1 MFSPLFSRGHGGALR
16 RLGLLVTLVFVGLC
30 DRGLAEEVLRKP
42 PAIYEEKL
50 KPLLTPIEEV
60 LKNRDIYTSKDGSGV
75 ILLDEEIDY
84 VDEEG
89 RHYNVEHMVYG
100 ALTEAGIEGLAQDTY
115 SFRRAYDKIYLIEAH
130 TILADGSRREVQGNA
145 AFLKSPQYDANNALY
160 DDGGELIVM
169 FPNVGLGTITEAIV
183 LTEQEK
189 PLIPGEFTRRFAWR
203 SSWPK
208 VKVRRLVDLPTGV
221 AERLKITTRGENL
234 PTMQRENL
242 PGNRT
247 RFIWE
252 KDKDAAEHWEENRPP
267 IFQSGP
273 YVWLSTM
280 STWEPVAKWYADLLK
295 DRQTLSPE
303 LAAQVDEWTREATTP
318 QQIIDILSE
327 KVSRDVRYVGLEF
340 GLAGFQPASCNT
352 VWANRY
358 GDCKDK
364 ANLLR
369 AMLKHKGIATKLVFL
384 ETDHAGIVEKRS
396 PDYRQFS
403 HVILAAEASPGEW
416 VYIDPTIRYG
426 WPGLLSPSD
435 ADREVFLLDGEKY
448 EWARTPEGD
457 AGEVRYEFDLKRDAH
472 GDLQGWVHMRASG
485 YYAARYHEDFLSY
498 DRDAA
503 VREVGSVMR
512 TFFPS
517 AEIMDVETKLGEPR
531 KDGFSY
537 RAYLVVPSGGQ
548 EAASTVTLPFHRSMM
563 PRLSKDGKRQTP
575 DFLWKDVTVAKIN
588 LELPEGTRP
597 QTVPPPYDISTPQIS
612 GQGKWQAEGNH
623 LSGEIHIEV
632 KASLIKPSEYPV
644 FKNAINSMETWVSR
658 PVILGASD
666 GSALAAEPTATPA
679 DVTLENFP
687 LMPTAEGQRDLLEK
701 VFPPSASQDLRRK
714 AFTKLQ
720 QYFPNDKETKFYVGI
735 NFALLDFEQKKSAQ
749 EAEAMEKLINL
760 YRGTLEPRWV
770 VWGEYQ
776 LAFAYLELDDP
787 RAQTLFAKIS
797 EDPAAN
803 DFRKA
808 WSCYHVANLTKDQ
821 DLAIATLRKGVALDT
836 NSLARQLPLL
846 AQRLSERG
854 ELETLRPH
862 LTQIAGWKSETAEAG
877 LVSLAETSPDLPKES
892 ETALQQMILEVAGEN
907 EVVADAV
914 KKARSTSQ
922 AKLAWGS
929 MRDRLGLYLT
939 EHPQMVAA
947 EGRDKSIAKLKS
959 EIESA
964 SEASDAQRTLGLT
977 LALLTHPEIGDEFP
991 TVLWQAASRASWVDR
1006 VRGEGTTGPLL
1017 PLLLQLCSE
1026 APADQD
1032 VYHEGKYV
1040 EAQLLRA
1047 KGENARVVALISS
1060 LLESPDFNSAYENAF
1075 RKELGLVLEAQGKR
1089 AEAVANYLAVRDQMA
1104 EFSSAASLILRAVFL
1119 ELDAG
1124 HWDEALGLLKDLS
1137 AIPESVRQ
1145 KVDGVFQ
1152 LNDMIQLARDPA
1164 AARTYWEASK
1174 GWSDLWLKVSSR
1186 LDPQAKAEEL
1196 PPVPV
1201 IRDILALGSSLG
1213 DLARSRNT
1221 PPLRESWNL
1230 LIAAARWSPALAVEA
1245 STVAWSAGP
1254 LFSRDATQEANEFF
1268 YAMLKSLPD
1277 LHGRSRDLMMAGFL
1291 CDMGRGGEAL
1301 PLVQKILA
1309 DGSVDEV
1316 NFAARRL
1323 HGIIGYEAKEERP
1336 AAIAALEECLAMPD
1350 SISARAMTVN
1360 ILARLYELEGLR
1372 EQELALLQR
1381 EVDHPR
1387 IKGTSDEATLRQT
1400 MEKLTSAAA
1409 GGEAFTAYFQSWMSK
1424 RKPSWY
1430 DHARPQALDRS
1441 AYEDFTAVLDSPTTY
1456 FKPEEIPKFHLL
1468 VAADESLPGEQRLAA
1483 FKQAWYALA
1492 DSYPRESQLVSLM
1505 QDSVGDPRLD
1515 ESLQSDFFWVTL
1527 YTLAFSFH
1535 KEPFA
1540 KLISHPLT
1548 EKFSPEALD
1557 VLRTMADSDRFQAA
1571 SLEKT
1576 FATLTGKPAT
1586 DLSLAAMEEVFRSV
1600 LMLGD
1605 LEAAQRMYDR
1615 LGKVTLAPGTDGS
1628 LSALKLNYL
1637 KQLKQARRWVPVQTA
1652 LREAALKYY
1661 PAESIRKPANYDDL
1675 ADVADSDLC
1684 YVDNARDVLLYRIL
1698 KRQIA
1703 PENLE
1708 FWSDFALRVGSAK
1721 DAPLRAELARIMIE
1735 QAPDDQTKSDAVF
1748 EAASTVDLDDP
1759 DARLAFQSWG
1769 KPYADVQKW
1778 PETSKAFYLRNALAA
1793 LRAGEDATFEDQI
1806 VNKGSSRG
1814 VTNTEMLS
1822 VKYYYARNDV
1832 EKLKAALNA
1841 ADIDDLMS
1849 EVYLDTSI
1857 GAFAAAGMEDE
1868 AELAREEGRKVLDS
1882 LVLQSWIEPD
1892 TSLLISTLD
1901 LAEALDLPSAIP
1913 DAWGQDL
1920 SERVRDSYA
1929 RSILQTGLARLR
1941 KNWAEL
1947 ARASAEAIKLYPYH
1961 YHFYFLQGEALY
1973 HLGRKAEALESL
1985 RIYAAHAHDERN
1997 CWQAG
2002 LWIEELEGQPET
2014 VAK

>member
-1 MFSPLFSRGHGGALR
+1 MVSPLFLRGHGGAFG

-42 PAIYEEKL
+42 PAIYAEKL
-50 KPLLTPIEEV
+50 EPLLTPIEEV
-60 LKNRDIYTSKDGSGV
+60 LKNRNIYTSKDGAGV

-115 SFRRAYDKIYLIEAH
+115 SFRRAYDKIYLIEAQ

-169 FPNVGLGTITEAIV
+169 FPNVGVGTITEAIV

-208 VKVRRLVDLPTGV
+208 VKVRRLFDLPTNV

-234 PTMQRENL
+234 PSLQRENL

-247 RFIWE
+247 RLIWE
-252 KDKDAAEHWEENRPP
+252 KDKDAADHWEENRPP
-267 IFQSGP
+267 IYQVGP

-295 DRQTLSPE
+295 ERDTLSPE

-340 GLAGFQPASCNT
+340 GLSGFQPASCNT

-369 AMLKHKGIATKLVFL
+369 AMLKHKGIAAKLVFL

-403 HVILAAEASPGEW
+403 HVILTAASSPGQW

-448 EWARTPEGD
+448 EWARTPSGD
-457 AGEVRYEFDLKRDAH
+457 AGEVSYEFDLKRDAH
-472 GDLQGWVHMRASG
+472 GDLQGWVNMKASG

-503 VREVGSVMR
+503 LREVGSVMR

-531 KDGFSY
+531 KDGFAY
-537 RAYLVVPSGGQ
+537 KAYLVVPSGGQ
-548 EAASTVTLPFHRSMM
+548 EAASTVALPFHRSMM
-563 PRLSKDGKRQTP
+563 PRVSKDGKRLTP

-588 LELPEGTRP
+588 LELPEGTRT
-597 QTVPPPYDISTPQIS
+597 QNVPPPYDISTPQIS
-612 GQGKWQAEGNH
+612 AQGKWQAEGNQ
-623 LSGEIHIEV
+623 LRGEIRIEV

-701 VFPPSASQDLRRK
+701 VFPPNASPDLRRK

-720 QYFPNDKETKFYVGI
+720 QYFPNDKETKLYVGM
-735 NFALLDFEQKKSAQ
+735 NFALLDFEQKKSPQ
-749 EAEAMEKLINL
+749 VAESMEKLISL
-760 YRGTLEPRWV
+760 YRGSLEPRWI

-776 LAFAYLELDDP
+776 LAFVYLELDDP

-808 WSCYHVANLTKDQ
+808 WSLYHVANLTKDQ
-821 DLAIATLRKGVALDT
+821 DLAVTMLRRGVGLDT
-836 NSLARQLPLL
+836 PSLARQLPLL
-846 AQRLSERG
+846 AQLLAEQG
-854 ELETLRPH
+854 GMETLRPH

-877 LVSLAETSPDLPKES
+877 LVSLAESSSDLPQDS

-907 EVVADAV
+907 EIVADAV
-914 KKARSTSQ
+914 KKARSASQ
-922 AKLAWGS
+922 AKLAWGT
-929 MRDRLGLYLT
+929 MRDRLVLYLT
-939 EHPQMVAA
+939 EHPEMVAA
-947 EGRDKSIAKLKS
+947 DGRDKSIAKLKS

-964 SEASDAQRTLGLT
+964 SDAQRTLGLT
-977 LALLTHPEIGDEFP
+977 LALLTRPEIGDEFP
-991 TVLWQAASRASWVDR
+991 AVLWQAASRAAWVDR
-1006 VRGEGTTGPLL
+1006 VRGEGTTGTLL

-1026 APADQD
+1026 APPDQD

-1040 EAQLLRA
+1040 EVLVLKQ
-1047 KGENARVVALISS
+1047 KGEHARVEALISS
-1060 LLESPDFNSAYENAF
+1060 LLESPDFNSGYENAF
-1075 RKELGLVLEAQGKR
+1075 RRELGLALEAQGKR

-1124 HWDEALGLLKDLS
+1124 HWDEALGLLNELS

-1152 LNDMIQLARDPA
+1152 LEDMIKLARDPE

-1174 GWSDLWLKVSSR
+1174 GWSDLWLKITSR
-1186 LDPQAKAEEL
+1186 IDPQAKVEGL
-1196 PPVPV
+1196 PPAPV
-1201 IRDILALGSSLG
+1201 IRDILAMGSSLG
-1213 DLARSRNT
+1213 DLARSRNV
-1221 PPLRESWNL
+1221 PPLREYWNL

-1245 STVAWSAGP
+1245 STVAWTAGP
-1254 LFSRDATQEANEFF
+1254 LFSRDATRDANEFF
-1268 YAMLKSLPD
+1268 HAMLKTLPD

-1291 CDMGRGGEAL
+1291 CDLGRGREAL

-1309 DGSVDEV
+1309 DGSVDEA
-1316 NFAARRL
+1316 NFAARRIWGL
-1323 HGIIGYEAKEERP
+1323 VGYEEKEERP
-1336 AAIAALEECLAMPD
+1336 AAIASLEECLALPD
-1350 SISARAMTVN
+1350 ATVSRGMTVN
-1360 ILARLYELEGLR
+1360 ILARLYDLEGQR

-1381 EVDHPR
+1381 ELEHPR
-1387 IKGTSDEATLRQT
+1387 IKGTSDEETLRRT
-1400 MEKLTSAAA
+1400 LEKLTSATA

-1424 RKPSWY
+1424 HKPSWY
-1430 DHARPQALDRS
+1430 DHAYPQALDPS
-1441 AYEDFTAVLDSPTTY
+1441 AYEDFAAVLDSPENY
-1456 FKPEEIPKFHLL
+1456 FKPGEIPKFHLL
-1468 VAADESLPGEQRLAA
+1468 VAADESLPGDQRLAA

-1492 DSYPRESQLVSLM
+1492 DSYSLESPLVSLLEGTI
-1505 QDSVGDPRLD
+1505 GDTRLD
-1515 ESLQSDFFWVTL
+1515 EAIQTDLLWVTL
-1527 YTLAFSFH
+1527 YTLAFSSH
-1535 KEPFA
+1535 KEPFD

-1548 EKFSPEALD
+1548 ENFSSEALD
-1557 VLRTMADSDRFQAA
+1557 VLRTMADTDRFQAA

-1576 FATLTGKPAT
+1576 FATLSGKPVT
-1586 DLSLAAMEEVFRSV
+1586 DLTLEAMKELFKSV

-1605 LEAAQRMYDR
+1605 LETAQRLYDR
-1615 LGKVTLAPGTDGS
+1615 LGKVSLAPGTDGS
-1628 LSALKLNYL
+1628 ISALKLDYL

-1652 LREAALKYY
+1652 LRDATLKYF
-1661 PAESIRKPANYDDL
+1661 PAASIRKPANYDDL
-1675 ADVADSDLC
+1675 PDVTETDLC
-1684 YVDNARDVLLYRIL
+1684 FVDNAKDVLLYRIL
-1698 KRQIA
+1698 QRQIA
-1703 PENLE
+1703 PEDLE
-1708 FWSDFALRVGSAK
+1708 FWSDFALRAGSAK
-1721 DAPLRAELARIMIE
+1721 EAPLRAELARIMIE
-1735 QAPDDQTKSDAVF
+1735 KAPDDEAKSDAVF
-1748 EAASTVDLDDP
+1748 GAAGVVDLDDP
-1759 DARLAFQSWG
+1759 DVRLAFQSWG
-1769 KPYADVQKW
+1769 EAYADTQKW
-1778 PETSKAFYLRNALAA
+1778 PETSKAFYLRNARAA
-1793 LRAGEDATFEDQI
+1793 FRAGDTAHFEDKI
-1806 VNKGSSRG
+1806 LAKGASRG
-1814 VTNTEMLS
+1814 LNNTDIMA
-1822 VKYYYARNDV
+1822 VQFYYARNDV
-1832 EKLKAALNA
+1832 EKLQAALNA
-1841 ADIDDLMS
+1841 ADIDALVS
-1849 EVYLDTSI
+1849 ESYIEMSI
-1857 GAFAAAGMEDE
+1857 GAFAAAGMEEE
-1868 AELAREEGRKVLDS
+1868 AELAREEGRKILDS

-1901 LAEALDLPSAIP
+1901 LATVLDLPSAIP
-1913 DAWGQDL
+1913 NAWGQDL
-1920 SERVRDSYA
+1920 SERVKDSYA
-1929 RSILQTGLARLR
+1929 RSILQVGLARLR
-1941 KNWAEL
+1941 KNWADL
-1947 ARASAEAIKLYPYH
+1947 ARTSAEAIKLYPYHYH

-1985 RIYAAHAHDERN
+1985 KIYAAHAHDERD
-1997 CWQAG
+1997 CWQSG
-2002 LWIEELEGQPET
+2002 LWIQELEGPET